1 MAKAKRAKQKQT
13 RNGGARSGRGG
24 SRPTRE
30 QRRRV
35 VARPRTKGPAKR
47 RPATRIPVV
56 FAKTKAG
63 RVRFKIGAKW
73 SPSYASR
80 QSARR
85 AATRTFGQPVI
96 SATVTG

>member
-1 MAKAKRAKQKQT
+1 MAKRAKTKQT
-13 RNGGARSGRGG
+13 RNGGSRRGRTGT
-24 SRPTRE
+24 RPTRE

-35 VARPRTKGPAKR
+35 VARPRTKGTAKR
-47 RPATRIPVV
+47 RPATRVPVV
-56 FAKTKAG
+56 FAKTKSG

-85 AATRTFGQPVI
+85 AATRTFGKPVVSATI
-96 SATVTG
+96 SA